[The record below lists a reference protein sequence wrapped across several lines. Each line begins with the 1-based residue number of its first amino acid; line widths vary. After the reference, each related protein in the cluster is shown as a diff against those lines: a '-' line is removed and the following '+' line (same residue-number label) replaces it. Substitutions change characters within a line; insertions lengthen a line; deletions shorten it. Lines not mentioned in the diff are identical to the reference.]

1 VPASSEPLAA
11 RPRRRSLWRRFRRA
25 TRGPRNAVLA
35 RAIWGTGR
43 FLGAL
48 PLPVALGI
56 GRALGQLAH
65 RLLGAPRRLAQ
76 EHMAF
81 ALPELDA
88 ATRARHVQNVFVH
101 AGESFCE
108 LGAWRRLRDQPEYV
122 ELDGGEVLAGALAG
136 GRGAIAVSGHV
147 GNWELL
153 AATIADRG
161 FPLTVVARRVN
172 DERFNALIVRF
183 RREAGTE
190 VLLREEPQ
198 FLDAVREALRRNRI
212 VAILIDQDTRG
223 AGVFVPFFG
232 RLARTPAGAAVLGL
246 RARVP
251 IVTAFIQ
258 RRPGGGHRIEIRAV
272 DVGSERGREKTLALT
287 ARLTAAVEA
296 YVRRSPAEWVW
307 WHERWRRQPD
317 E

>member
-1 VPASSEPLAA
+1 MAA
-11 RPRRRSLWRRFRRA
+11 AGVRAAPRRRSLWRRFRRA

-43 FLGAL
+43 FVGAL
-48 PLPVALGI
+48 PLPLALAI
-56 GRALGQLAH
+56 GRALGLGAH
-65 RLLGAPRRLAQ
+65 RLLGAPRRLAH
-76 EHMAF
+76 EHLAF
-81 ALPELDA
+81 AFPELA
-88 ATRARHVQNVFVH
+88 AAARAQLVRDVFVH
-101 AGESFCE
+101 AGQSFFE
-108 LGAWRRLRDQPEYV
+108 LAAWPRLRDRPEYV
-122 ELDGGEVLAGALAG
+122 ELDGGEVLASALEH

-153 AATIADRG
+153 AATVSARG

-198 FLDAVREALRRNRI
+198 FLDAVRDALRRNRI

-232 RLARTPAGAAVLGL
+232 RPARTPAGAAVLGL
-246 RARVP
+246 RVRVP

-258 RRPGGGHRIEIRAV
+258 RRCGGGHRIEIRPV
-272 DVGSERGREKTLALT
+272 DVGSERGRRSTIALT
-287 ARLTAAVEA
+287 ATLTAAVEA
-296 YVRRSPAEWVW
+296 YVRRAPAEWVW

-317 E
+317 R

>member
-1 VPASSEPLAA
+1 MAA
-11 RPRRRSLWRRFRRA
+11 
-25 TRGPRNAVLA
+25 
-35 RAIWGTGR
+35 
-43 FLGAL
+43 
-48 PLPVALGI
+48 
-56 GRALGQLAH
+56 
-65 RLLGAPRRLAQ
+65 
-76 EHMAF
+76 
-81 ALPELDA
+81 ALPELDV
-88 ATRARHVQNVFVH
+88 ATRTQLVRDVFVH

-108 LGAWRRLRDQPEYV
+108 LAAWPRLRERPEYV

-136 GRGAIAVSGHV
+136 GRGTIAVSGHV

-198 FLDAVREALRRNRI
+198 FLDAVRDALRRNRI

-232 RLARTPAGAAVLGL
+232 RPARTPAGAAVLGL

-258 RRPGGGHRIEIRAV
+258 RRCDGGHRIEIRPV
-272 DVGSERGREKTLALT
+272 DVGSERGRRSTIALT
-287 ARLTAAVEA
+287 ATLTATVEA
-296 YVRRSPAEWVW
+296 YVRRSPSEWVW

-317 E
+317 D